1 MQFDE
6 IYGKYRSKLQWKVEL
21 YRDKLDSE
29 DWECY
34 QRSMAEFMDEPW
46 KTLTEIFE
54 DQLTAFVKSKI
65 EHIQG
70 MVSVKG

>member
-1 MQFDE
+1 
-6 IYGKYRSKLQWKVEL
+6 
-21 YRDKLDSE
+21 
-29 DWECY
+29 
-34 QRSMAEFMDEPW
+34 MDEPW

-70 MVSVKG
+70 MVSVKGWFICNISIALYIILCIYSAIMYKNNCMVYFQLQMHMQSW